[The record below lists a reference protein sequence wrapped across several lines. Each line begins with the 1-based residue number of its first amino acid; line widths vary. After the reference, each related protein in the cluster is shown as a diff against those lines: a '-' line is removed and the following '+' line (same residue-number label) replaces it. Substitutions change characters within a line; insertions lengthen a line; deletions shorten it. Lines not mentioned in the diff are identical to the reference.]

1 MIKWIGCPETNFHR
15 GRPFGLRPEA
25 VVVHIM
31 DGSFAAGES
40 VFRDPTTQKSAHYGI
55 SKAGEVHQYVDE
67 NDSAFHAGIVVN
79 PTWPLLKPRVNPN
92 FYTVGV
98 EHEGRPA
105 DTWPEAQLLASATLI
120 GQIAARWN
128 IPLDEFHV
136 IRHHQIRASKTC
148 PGNWVKISALL
159 QRVPITAAP
168 AQVVPARTLG
178 TAGGDKTTPSVASQ
192 PVAPSQTTAPATP
205 ITSAIMVRTTRKANL
220 RQGRPC
226 TTTPIVRVLQPQ
238 VEFAVWRFEVGESVD
253 GNANWYADVQGNFI
267 WAGATDTPDPTA
279 LAAAERARA
288 SGVGQ

>member
-15 GRPFGLRPEA
+15 GRPFGFRPEA

-92 FYTVGV
+92 FYTIGI
-98 EHEGRPA
+98 EHEGRP
-105 DTWPEAQLLASATLI
+105 DDIWPEAQLSASATLI

-128 IPLDEFHV
+128 IVLDELHV

-148 PGNWVKISALL
+148 PGNWVQVAALL
-159 QRVPITAAP
+159 QCVPITAAP
-168 AQVVPARTLG
+168 APVVPAKPPSTVD
-178 TAGGDKTTPSVASQ
+178 GDKTTPPVESQ
-192 PVAPSQTTAPATP
+192 PPVPSQPATP
-205 ITSAIMVRTTRKANL
+205 ASPITRALVVRTTRKVNL
-220 RQGRPC
+220 RRGRPS
-226 TTTPIVRVLQPQ
+226 TTAPVQRVIQPH
-238 VEFAVWRFEVGESVD
+238 VEFAVCGFESGESVD

-288 SGVGQ
+288 SGIGQ